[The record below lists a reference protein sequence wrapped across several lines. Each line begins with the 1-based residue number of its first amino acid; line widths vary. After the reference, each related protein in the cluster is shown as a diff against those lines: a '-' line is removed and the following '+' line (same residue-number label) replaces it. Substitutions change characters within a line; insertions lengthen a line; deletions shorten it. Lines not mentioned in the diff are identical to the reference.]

1 MAIVEARVKA
11 IVFDFDGTLVNSAT
25 DIEVSLNY
33 ALKEFGLPEHGAE
46 AVRGMVGDGATSLIE
61 RALPRNLPEDTRQQV
76 LSVFRVH
83 YHESDHASSLPY
95 PGVMDLL
102 FALMDRG
109 IGLGIVSNK
118 PDNVL
123 QRVCPKALPGIP
135 FGFIAGERADI
146 PRKPDPTGVLLA
158 LQALG
163 AQRHEAMYVGDTAV
177 DIHVAKAAKMKG
189 VGVAW
194 GFRPAEELV
203 RAGAEHMV
211 ATPAELLAML

>member
-1 MAIVEARVKA
+1 VAGVRA

-25 DIEVSLNY
+25 DIELSLNY
-33 ALKEFGLPEHGAE
+33 ALKQFGLPEHGAE

-61 RALPRNLPEDTRQQV
+61 RALPRDLAEDTRKQV

-83 YHESDHASSLPY
+83 YHESDHATSLPY
-95 PGVMDLL
+95 PGVMELL
-102 FALMDRG
+102 HALMERG
-109 IGLGIVSNK
+109 IGLAIVSNK

-135 FGFIAGERADI
+135 FGLVAGERADI
-146 PRKPDPTGVLLA
+146 PRKPAPTGVLLA
-158 LQALG
+158 LKALG
-163 AQRHEAMYVGDTAV
+163 AEPHEAIYVGDTAV
-177 DIHVAKAAKMKG
+177 DIQVAKAAAVKG

-194 GFRPAEELV
+194 GFRPAAELV

-211 ATPAELLAML
+211 NTPAELLAML